1 MPTSLNEI
9 TFMPQNDLQR
19 AAVMAL
25 TAAGSTALKRWVG
38 NRRPRVGRLLR
49 GAAAGAG
56 AAGLLAAYRALTR
69 QHQPA
74 SGELVDEIFSGA
86 GKGVIYTAILDPLLP
101 GPPLLRGAALGTAE
115 YLAAP
120 WGGLLRKISHL
131 SPVERIPIVGALL
144 DAGEAENDP
153 FLAYLLFGVAL
164 GLLSGD
170 DETED

>member
-1 MPTSLNEI
+1 
-9 TFMPQNDLQR
+9 MPQNDLQR
-19 AAVMAL
+19 AAVMAI

-38 NRRPRVGRLLR
+38 NRRPRIGRLLR

-74 SGELVDEIFSGA
+74 SGELVDEILAGA

-101 GPPLLRGAALGTAE
+101 GPSLLRGATLGTAE

-120 WGGLLRKISHL
+120 WGGLLRRMSHL
-131 SPVERIPIVGALL
+131 SPVERIPVVGALL
-144 DAGEAENDP
+144 DAGEAEDDP

-170 DETED
+170 DEAEED